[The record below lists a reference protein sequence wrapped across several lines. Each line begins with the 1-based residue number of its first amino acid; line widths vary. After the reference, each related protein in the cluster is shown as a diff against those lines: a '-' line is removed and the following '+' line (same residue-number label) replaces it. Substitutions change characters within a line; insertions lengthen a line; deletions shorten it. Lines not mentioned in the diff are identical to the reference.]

1 MLQVLTEMLTIRTS
15 YWTRK
20 IQNFKE
26 RKDWNN
32 FLIESFKIVSSLYE
46 MIHHVVHVTQVQAQ
60 VHVVSTFPS
69 TTCSHKNPPR
79 NRHAQTDNHMDARMH
94 LLSHSHN
101 TWKTC
106 RQAKRLTARQT
117 NRFLKKRFPPNE
129 RSLTSWTGGF
139 CACQSSIAQ
148 TDPLFWPLAKRSF
161 LAGILHPVQPYHW
174 SRVFIPNNFNN
185 NNNYNQEHFFL
196 NNHMKGRLLPLNSHM
211 INTSRA
217 YSHVRS
223 CAFLSNKKK
232 KKRTEERTMRKKR
245 VSCKSI
251 TTAFS
256 L

>member
-1 MLQVLTEMLTIRTS
+1 MPLQNFKGSLMWVMLQVLTEMLTIRTS

-60 VHVVSTFPS
+60 VHVVSTFPP

-101 TWKTC
+101 TWKTS

-117 NRFLKKRFPPNE
+117 NRFLKKGFLQMKDLLLLEQEVSVPVKVPLHRQI
-129 RSLTSWTGGF
+129 RSSGPWRK
-139 CACQSSIAQ
+139 
-148 TDPLFWPLAKRSF
+148 DPSLQVYFTL
-161 LAGILHPVQPYHW
+161 
-174 SRVFIPNNFNN
+174 
-185 NNNYNQEHFFL
+185 
-196 NNHMKGRLLPLNSHM
+196 
-211 INTSRA
+211 
-217 YSHVRS
+217 YSHTTDQEYFPLIS
-223 CAFLSNKKK
+223 DPWATLII
-232 KKRTEERTMRKKR
+232 
-245 VSCKSI
+245 I
-251 TTAFS
+251 TTTITKSTSSSTTTWKVDYFPWTATW
-256 L
+256 